1 MLRIT
6 RPITTLNRR
15 TGRRW
20 KMDAT
25 MSQPYAWVCL
35 MPLGMMR
42 CDSTLAEV
50 RSDHRGPS
58 PKQLNPDT
66 ACPFAGRIVD
76 GMRRPHPPKMADTAF
91 GTQWSDSLWR
101 RTGLQR
107 SVSGSEF
114 NVDSV
119 V

>member
-1 MLRIT
+1 MHRM
-6 RPITTLNRR
+6 TLPPASRNRR

-50 RSDHRGPS
+50 RSDHRDPS

-76 GMRRPHPPKMADTAF
+76 GMRRPHPPKNGGHGLRDTVVRLFMASRLAAT
-91 GTQWSDSLWR
+91 
-101 RTGLQR
+101 
-107 SVSGSEF
+107 
-114 NVDSV
+114 
-119 V
+119 